1 LLIIDTARSL
11 DDEEED
17 KAEKDSELFSF
28 ILFLLLY
35 WAILK

>member
-1 LLIIDTARSL
+1 LLIIDTARFL

-28 ILFLLLY
+28 ILFFVLFLNVL
-35 WAILK
+35 